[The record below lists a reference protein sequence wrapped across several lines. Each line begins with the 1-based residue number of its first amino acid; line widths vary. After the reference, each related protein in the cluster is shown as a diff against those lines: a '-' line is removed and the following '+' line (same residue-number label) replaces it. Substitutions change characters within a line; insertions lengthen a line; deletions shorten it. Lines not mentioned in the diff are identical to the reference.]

1 MKVRHVAILNLVLL
15 LSSAV
20 LAQINNLADAPS
32 NAGSTALGNTATTV
46 ATKPTPPAV
55 SFTKDGLLF
64 TNKDKS
70 DQLKV
75 NGYVQG
81 DGRFFSSD
89 QQNNSPD
96 KLLWRRIRPN
106 FEGTLFNFLDFRFM
120 PDFGQNTAQVQ
131 DLYVEIKP
139 LSFLKPR
146 FGKFKTPQGL
156 EALRPDQYSSF
167 VERSLASDLVPLREV
182 GAQLGGSVLKNTLSY
197 AAGYFNGA
205 PDGSNGNFQWR
216 TSNEGAARVFVQPFL
231 NTPVAPLQGF
241 GFGLA
246 GSFANEHGTLPS
258 YKTIGQNS
266 FFKYNKATADG
277 QHNRITPQAW
287 YYAGPVEVLTEYT
300 KSSQDVLSSKKSLHR
315 LANEGWQ
322 LAGSVFLTG
331 EKNTYKG
338 TIQPR
343 YGFEPYKGLH
353 YLGAWQLAA
362 RVSKLRVDPDAFPL
376 FADPKKSAQA
386 ASEWAVGI
394 NWYPS
399 RYVKIMN
406 DYAHTSFN
414 MASSSAVPLHSEN
427 VIMTC
432 IQLGF

>member
-1 MKVRHVAILNLVLL
+1 MQIPRLTLTSMLVLTTL
-15 LSSAV
+15 T
-20 LAQINNLADAPS
+20 LASIGVRAQNNVADAPS
-32 NAGSTALGNTATTV
+32 SRTAV
-46 ATKPTPPAV
+46 VTKTKLTPPWV

-70 DQLKV
+70 DQLKI

-89 QQNNSPD
+89 LQNQSPD

-131 DLYVEIKP
+131 DLYVEVKTLP
-139 LSFLKPR
+139 FLKPR
-146 FGKFKTPQGL
+146 VGKFKTPQGL
-156 EALRPDQYSSF
+156 EALRQDQFSDF

-182 GAQLGGSVLKNTLSY
+182 GAQLGGSVLANTISY

-205 PDGSNGNFQWR
+205 PDGSNGNFVWR
-216 TSNEGAARVFVQPFL
+216 TSNEGAARIFLQPFL
-231 NTPVAPLQGF
+231 ASKIAPLQGI
-241 GFGLA
+241 GVGLA

-266 FFKYNKATADG
+266 FFKYNKASANG

-287 YYAGPVEVLTEYT
+287 YYAGPLGIITEYT
-300 KSSQDVLSSKKSLHR
+300 KSSQEVVSGKDVIRR

-322 LAGSVFLTG
+322 AAGSLFLTG
-331 EKNTYKG
+331 EKNSYKG
-338 TIQPR
+338 TIQPK
-343 YGFEPYKGLH
+343 YSFEPNRGIRYF
-353 YLGAWQLAA
+353 GAWELVG
-362 RVSKLRVDPDAFPL
+362 RVSALRVDPSAFPL
-376 FADPKKSAQA
+376 FADPRKSAQA
-386 ASEWAVGI
+386 ASEWVVGV
-394 NWYPS
+394 NWFPN
-399 RYVKIMN
+399 RYLKIMN
-406 DYAHTSFN
+406 DYAHTNFD
-414 MASSSAVPLHSEN
+414 MASRTATPLHSEN

-432 IQLGF
+432 IQLAF